1 MTTLSRT
8 QKAGNSS
15 VMLRPLSVYQADHQ
29 VKYLHLQAQL
39 DTLEIELKKLKQQQS
54 PTVPSQN

>member
-1 MTTLSRT
+1 
-8 QKAGNSS
+8 
-15 VMLRPLSVYQADHQ
+15 MLRPLSVYQADHQ